1 MHSAIRTQ
9 ELNPAKLVLLFRK
22 QFELCRVAP
31 GQTVAVV
38 SDLGTRREYV
48 QAAFAAADAMG
59 FDIYEMCVNAI
70 PGWTSVGVAT
80 IGQCKGTLEALS
92 VADMVLIFHVPL
104 FSKWLK
110 EVMNKGVRV
119 QMVIDAP
126 DDLYN
131 LQSPPG
137 LKEAVLHAQAL
148 YKKTQQVRVTSKA
161 GTDLT
166 YRCGEY
172 PVMSQWGIADEPG
185 HFDHWGVGLLH
196 TFPNEGSAA
205 GKVVIAPGDIVI
217 LPYCRY
223 VTDAIHLEVG
233 EGHITSIDGGVD
245 AALMREWLAEGQVSE
260 QDRDPYAVS
269 HLGWGLNPQCRW
281 DSLALYGDAPE
292 RSRAAAR
299 SFPGNFLFSTGP
311 NTQGGGKRTTRG
323 HYDVP
328 MRGCTIALDGNV
340 IVKDGRL
347 VDPKMIVPRV
357 PR

>member
-1 MHSAIRTQ
+1 MQPAIRTQ
-9 ELNPAKLVLLFRK
+9 ELNPAKLMSLFRK
-22 QFELCRVAP
+22 QFELCRVEP
-31 GQTVAVV
+31 GQTVAIV
-38 SDLGTRREYV
+38 SDLGTRREYIE
-48 QAAFAAADAMG
+48 AAFAAAQDIG

-80 IGQCKGTLEALS
+80 IGKCKGTLEALTA
-92 VADMVLIFHVPL
+92 VDMVLIFHVPL
-104 FSKWLK
+104 FSKWLRD
-110 EVMNKGVRV
+110 VQAKGVRV
-119 QMVIDAP
+119 QMIIDAP
-126 DDLYN
+126 DDLYQ

-148 YKKTQQVRVTSKA
+148 YQKTREVRVTSRA
-161 GTDLT
+161 GTDLR
-166 YRCGEY
+166 YLCGEY
-172 PVMSQWGIADEPG
+172 PVMSQYGMADEPG
-185 HFDHWGVGLLH
+185 RFDHWGVGLLH
-196 TFPNEGSAA
+196 TFPNEGSAQ
-205 GKVVIAPGDIVI
+205 GRVVIAPGDIVI

-223 VTDAIHLEVG
+223 VQDAIALEIRD
-233 EGHITSIDGGVD
+233 GHIVSIEGGLD
-245 AALMREWLAEGQVSE
+245 AALMREWLGEGKVSE
-260 QDRDPYAVS
+260 TDTDPYALS

-281 DSLALYGDAPE
+281 DSLALHGDAPE

-340 IVKDGRL
+340 VVKDGRV
-347 VDPKMIVPRV
+347 VDPKMIVQRV